1 MITEHERPAFAIHRP
16 AFLRGLA
23 DWLRE
28 WKLFSLGIALGAFLI
43 CVTIAA
49 PLIAPYPPAEV
60 DYPHRLEGPSAAHW
74 FGTDEHGRDILSR
87 VIYGGRISIAIGAV
101 SVLLATTI
109 GLPWGLSIGFIG
121 GRYDMISS
129 RIIDA
134 AFSIP
139 SLLMSLSVITVMGR
153 SEKSAMVA
161 IAISRIPVIAR
172 VARAAVIAEKEK
184 DYVEASRALGSSPMF
199 ILFRSLLP
207 SIVGPIVVLISM
219 SFAVAVMIEAGL
231 SFLGMSAQP
240 PMPSIG
246 TMIAKGREY
255 LYEAPHYSIFPG
267 FALALLILSLN
278 LIGDGLRDLFD
289 PRRQRGG

>member
-1 MITEHERPAFAIHRP
+1 MIAESERRASAVRWP
-16 AFLRGLA
+16 AFLSRLA

-28 WKLFSLGIALGAFLI
+28 WKLFSLGIALGTFLI
-43 CVTIAA
+43 CIAIVA
-49 PLIAPYPPAEV
+49 PWIAPYTPAQV
-60 DYPHRLEGPSAAHW
+60 DYPHRLERPSAAHW
-74 FGTDEHGRDILSR
+74 FGTDELGRDILSR
-87 VIYGGRISIAIGAV
+87 VIYGGRVSIMIGAV
-101 SVLLATTI
+101 AVLLATVI

-134 AFSIP
+134 AFSFP

-199 ILFRSLLP
+199 ILFRSVLP
-207 SIVGPIVVLISM
+207 SVVGPIVVLISM

-246 TMIAKGREY
+246 TMISKGREY
-255 LYEAPHYSIFPG
+255 LYEAPYYSIFPG

-278 LIGDGLRDLFD
+278 LIGDGVRDLFD